1 METLQTAARKGT
13 LLDVDAVALKDLF
26 GKKKREDMPVNADP
40 FGIRIITKSS
50 LNENV
55 AQLRQEI
62 KVFKKSKIHYSLKS
76 TEAVVIRTND
86 EQQAEI
92 LMRIFI

>member
-1 METLQTAARKGT
+1 
-13 LLDVDAVALKDLF
+13 
-26 GKKKREDMPVNADP
+26 MPVNADP

-55 AQLRQEI
+55 AQFRQEI

-92 LMRIFI
+92 LMRIFF